1 MSCLN
6 NTRFRA
12 TWRYGCLWGFDPTHA
27 LPEYDRLTMGGV
39 IKYVVKEQLLGQKYP
54 HCVPQSIQ
62 EMEHFAAYL
71 WAYWLRAHSDAPITV
86 GTTSTPGAG
95 SLVSTWT
102 FIMDLWIAWW
112 TPPPTQCHPPT
123 CLPLSC
129 TPLLWSWCSW
139 SGPAGLTLS
148 PRVPVCPALLPPC
161 APRGWEVGV
170 CPSGPRG
177 LSEGL

>member
-39 IKYVVKEQLLGQKYP
+39 IKYVVKEQLLGQKYS

-123 CLPLSC
+123 H
-129 TPLLWSWCSW
+129 
-139 SGPAGLTLS
+139 LS
-148 PRVPVCPALLPPC
+148 PSLLYSSPLVLVLLVWAGWVDPVTSGARVSCPPASLCSSWLGGGCVSLWASWAL
-161 APRGWEVGV
+161 
-170 CPSGPRG
+170 
-177 LSEGL
+177 